1 MTLSVLIPVYRNEAS
16 IPELIV
22 RLQALASAVQ
32 GEFEAV
38 LVVDASP
45 DRSFDLLMESLPK
58 AGFRSQL
65 LALSRNFGSFSA
77 IRAAMEAAAGDIFAV
92 MAADLQEPPDLILR
106 FRELLM
112 TGRYDVVVGTRLTRR
127 ESLTRRLTSG
137 LFWWLYRLL
146 IQREVP
152 PGGVDVFACNRQFRD
167 CLLSLPEKNTS
178 LVGLIFWLGFRRAEV
193 PYIRLQRKHGNSAWS
208 LRRRFK
214 YFLDS
219 ALAFSDLPIKLM
231 ETTGLLGMFLA
242 IVLGAVV
249 IWAKL
254 TGRIPVPGYAATVLA
269 IMFFGGLN
277 SFSIGLLGEYVWRSF
292 ENTKGRPDY
301 IVAFHK
307 KFDPGAQYEQQG

>member
-1 MTLSVLIPVYRNEAS
+1 MILSVLIPVYRNEAS
-16 IPELIV
+16 IPELIA
-22 RLQALASAVQ
+22 RLQALSSAVG

-38 LVVDASP
+38 LVVDGSP
-45 DRSFDLLMESLPK
+45 DRSLDLLAESLPK

-65 LALSRNFGSFSA
+65 LALSRNFGSFAA
-77 IRAAMEAAAGDIFAV
+77 IRAAMAAAEGDIFAV

-106 FRELLM
+106 FREVLM

-127 ESLTRRLTSG
+127 ESLTRRVSSAF
-137 LFWWLYRLL
+137 FWWLYRLL

-152 PGGVDVFACNRQFRD
+152 PGGVDVFACTREFRD

-193 PYIRLQRKHGNSAWS
+193 PYVRLQRKHGQSAWS

-231 ETTGLLGMFLA
+231 ETTGLLGMLLSIA
-242 IVLGAVV
+242 LGAVV

-277 SFSIGLLGEYVWRSF
+277 SLSLGLLGEYVWRSF
-292 ENTKGRPDY
+292 ENTKGRPNY
-301 IVAFHK
+301 VVALHRR
-307 KFDPGAQYEQQG
+307 FDPEQENGQAT